1 VQIKKKMKIGI
12 IKEGKCPPDKR
23 VPLSPEQCKYIVHNY
38 PSVSIYVQSSN
49 IRCFNDEEYVNN
61 GVEVVDELSC
71 CDIILGVK
79 EVPIDMLLNNKVF
92 LFFSHTIKKQP
103 YNKEL
108 LKQIINKNIQLIDY
122 ETLVYDSGKR
132 VLGFGRYAGIIGA
145 YNTFLAYGLKTKKYN
160 LSVAHKL
167 SNKSQLDSQLI
178 NVSLPSNFKI
188 ILTGEGR
195 VAQGAQEILKILN
208 IKKVSKNDF
217 LNKNFNFPV
226 YVQLLPSDYYV
237 RNHQILF
244 DKKDFYQK
252 PDDYKSCLN
261 DFVIYADMLIT
272 GHYHAPNNPFLL
284 SKEDL
289 KKNKKLK
296 VIGDISCDINGPIGS
311 TIRPSTIS
319 EPIYGYNRITGLE
332 DDLNQ
337 DDVIAVMAV
346 DNLPCSL
353 PKDASVDF
361 GSVLIQKVLPE
372 LISNGDITSRGTI
385 TKNGKLT
392 KRFSYLSDYIA

>member
-1 VQIKKKMKIGI
+1 
-12 IKEGKCPPDKR
+12 
-23 VPLSPEQCKYIVHNY
+23 
-38 PSVSIYVQSSN
+38 
-49 IRCFNDEEYVNN
+49 
-61 GVEVVDELSC
+61 
-71 CDIILGVK
+71 
-79 EVPIDMLLNNKVF
+79 
-92 LFFSHTIKKQP
+92 
-103 YNKEL
+103 
-108 LKQIINKNIQLIDY
+108 
-122 ETLVYDSGKR
+122 
-132 VLGFGRYAGIIGA
+132 
-145 YNTFLAYGLKTKKYN
+145 
-160 LSVAHKL
+160 
-167 SNKSQLDSQLI
+167 
-178 NVSLPSNFKI
+178 
-188 ILTGEGR
+188 
-195 VAQGAQEILKILN
+195 
-208 IKKVSKNDF
+208 
-217 LNKNFNFPV
+217 
-226 YVQLLPSDYYV
+226 
-237 RNHQILF
+237 
-244 DKKDFYQK
+244 
-252 PDDYKSCLN
+252 
-261 DFVIYADMLIT
+261 MLIT

>member
-1 VQIKKKMKIGI
+1 MKIGI

-23 VPLSPEQCKYIVHNY
+23 VPLSPEQCKYIVDNY
-38 PSVSIYVQSSN
+38 SSVSIYVQSSE
-49 IRCFNDEEYVNN
+49 IRCFTDEEYIHN
-61 GVEVVDELSC
+61 GLKIVDELSF

-79 EVPIDMLLNNKVF
+79 EVPIDMLLKNKVF

-103 YNKEL
+103 YNQEL
-108 LKQIINKNIQLIDY
+108 LKQIINKHIQLIDY
-122 ETLVYDSGKR
+122 ETLVYDNGKR
-132 VLGFGRYAGIIGA
+132 VLGFGRYAGIVGA

-160 LSVAHKL
+160 LSYAHGL
-167 SNKSQLDSQLI
+167 ANKSQLDDQLL
-178 NVSLPSNFKI
+178 NVRLPSNFKI

-195 VAQGAQEILKILN
+195 VAQGAQEILEILN

-217 LNKNFNFPV
+217 VSMNFNYPV

-237 RNHQILF
+237 RSHEILF

-252 PDDYKSCLN
+252 PGDYKSCLR
-261 DFVIYADMLIT
+261 DFSIHADMMIT

-289 KKNKKLK
+289 KKHKKLK

-319 EPIYGYNRITGLE
+319 QPVYGYNRITGLE

-337 DDVIAVMAV
+337 GDSIAVMAV

-353 PKDASVDF
+353 PKDASIDF

-372 LISNGDITSRGTI
+372 LISNGDIISRGTI
-385 TKNGKLT
+385 TKNGQLT
-392 KRFSYLSDYIA
+392 KRFSYLSDYIV